1 MLLTDSAEECGTEAV
16 RFDIADVKT
25 VMLPHLPRR
34 SVSLTWN
41 ASLSQVGRE
50 WLQSVSC
57 VSAYHGLVTAW
68 QANYSSPSAKA
79 AAVAK
84 AGEDLSSALLD
95 IDELLSST
103 PGFLFGEWIR
113 DATAL
118 GTTDAGRAQLASN
131 AKIQVTGS
139 SPASSVHAGGLRRR
153 AVF

>member
-1 MLLTDSAEECGTEAV
+1 MPTQRVA
-16 RFDIADVKT
+16 
-25 VMLPHLPRR
+25 
-34 SVSLTWN
+34 
-41 ASLSQVGRE
+41 
-50 WLQSVSC
+50 
-57 VSAYHGLVTAW
+57 
-68 QANYSSPSAKA
+68 AKA

-103 PGFLFGEWIR
+103 RGFLFGEWIR